1 MNADRPR
8 GSTLTVDELRK
19 QIEKTFIARF
29 WFSNMAW
36 FNEMKRFFKIE
47 MRYVGDDIVNQAL
60 ANLTYKITAITEFSE
75 LINAENFDLD
85 DVVQNEIL
93 PFVKEEIWFEYN
105 DLYNVLLREVDMEV
119 EGFFSKATENKIME
133 ELQMIKYACI

>member
-1 MNADRPR
+1 M
-8 GSTLTVDELRK
+8 DELRK

>member
-8 GSTLTVDELRK
+8 GSTLTVEELRK

-85 DVVQNEIL
+85 DAVQNEIL
-93 PFVKEEIWFEYN
+93 PYVKE
-105 DLYNVLLREVDMEV
+105 
-119 EGFFSKATENKIME
+119 
-133 ELQMIKYACI
+133 